1 MQWRTLIHLRLWG
14 RPLWRLLAVV
24 ALLFLAAACFLGWS
38 IAVLNCVHL
47 IDYGLAVALAGA
59 IGATCLLWG
68 GAQALISRAAYE
80 LGVDVRAAPARRWA
94 LAQGYRGRWVLSSLG
109 TLVFILV
116 LKVWWLWFL
125 P

>member
-59 IGATCLLWG
+59 NRCDLST
-68 GAQALISRAAYE
+68 
-80 LGVDVRAAPARRWA
+80 LGWCPGLDFSCGLRARRRCA
-94 LAQGYRGRWVLSSLG
+94 SGAS
-109 TLVFILV
+109 
-116 LKVWWLWFL
+116 
-125 P
+125 

>member
-47 IDYGLAVALAGA
+47 GIDYGLAVALAGA

-80 LGVDVRAAPARRWA
+80 LGVDVRAAPARRWLGA
-94 LAQGYRGRWVLSSLG
+94 GLGLSFMAGRCTDGPEIASQYG
-109 TLVFILV
+109 E
-116 LKVWWLWFL
+116 
-125 P
+125 PC